1 MTNSRIER
9 LIAMAQRLTAA
20 LEGDIAALKAG
31 KPAAMPSMDPEIQKL
46 TALYGREAQNFDVR
60 IAKAARA
67 ELRARFV
74 AITAKFRE
82 VLQLHA
88 RMLTRVKNASEG
100 MIQAIA
106 REVER
111 ANAPTRTYGP
121 RPGTTPKPSG
131 AMVFN
136 KVVNFRTR
144 CGHCKSG
151 TGPGII
157 KCRPTSTFRIS

>member
-1 MTNSRIER
+1 MNDEPKIER
-9 LIAMAQRLTAA
+9 LITLAERLIVA

-31 KPAAMPSMDPEIQKL
+31 TPAAMPSMDPEVQKL
-46 TALYGREAQNFDVR
+46 SVLYGREAQNFDIR
-60 IAKAARA
+60 IAKAARPD
-67 ELRARFV
+67 LRTRFV
-74 AITAKFRE
+74 TITAKFRE

-111 ANAPTRTYGP
+111 SNAPTRTYGP
-121 RPGTTPKPSG
+121 RPGTQPQSSG

-136 KVVNFRTR
+136 RVV
-144 CGHCKSG
+144 
-151 TGPGII
+151 
-157 KCRPTSTFRIS
+157 